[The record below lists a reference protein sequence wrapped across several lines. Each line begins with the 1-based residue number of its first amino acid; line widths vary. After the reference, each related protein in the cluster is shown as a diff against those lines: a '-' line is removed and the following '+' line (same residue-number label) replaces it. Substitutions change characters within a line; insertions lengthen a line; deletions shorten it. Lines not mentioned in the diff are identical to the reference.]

1 MKPENGRNKL
11 LQDFEFAEER
21 KWPIQKGN
29 NGFTDYCCRFFLMI
43 PLALFTGGAV
53 RVIFGLLFV
62 LVFPGYTFLAA
73 LFPRKTSLD
82 SLMRLALTLGIS
94 LALVVILL
102 LILNFT
108 PWGIRL
114 NSSLIAL
121 CMFTCVM
128 AGIAWLQRKRLSKEE
143 RFAPEIKLSFTQY
156 LLTFQQQKTKDK
168 ILNIL
173 LVVAVIGVIGT
184 VSYVLA
190 NPSDGEKFTQFYVL
204 NLQGQANNY
213 PHSLVKGQQGTVLLG
228 IVNQEN
234 ETTTYKV
241 EILIDGEKVNEIN
254 PIVLNQGEKWEQPV
268 TFSPTKSGPNQE
280 VEFQLIK
287 QDSTTPQEL
296 HIWIDVTG

>member
-1 MKPENGRNKL
+1 MDL
-11 LQDFEFAEER
+11 LIIVVASL
-21 KWPIQKGN
+21 
-29 NGFTDYCCRFFLMI
+29 LMI
-43 PLALFTGGAV
+43 PLALLTGGAV

-62 LVFPGYTFLAA
+62 LFFPGYTLLAA

-82 SLMRLALTLGIS
+82 SLMRLALTMGIS

-114 NSSLIAL
+114 NSSLIVL
-121 CMFTCVM
+121 CTFTCVM
-128 AGIAWLQRKRLSKEE
+128 AGIAWLQRKRLSGEE
-143 RFAPEIKLSFTQY
+143 RFAPEIKLNFKQY
-156 LLTFQQQKTKDK
+156 LRTFQQQKIKDK
-168 ILNIL
+168 VLNIL
-173 LVVAVIGVIGT
+173 LVIAVIGVIGT
-184 VSYVLA
+184 VTYVLV
-190 NPSDGEKFTQFYVL
+190 NPKDGEKFTQFYVL

-213 PHSLVKGQQGTVLLG
+213 PRSLVKGQQGTVLLG

-234 ETTTYKV
+234 ASTTYKV

-268 TFSPTKSGPNQE
+268 TFSPAKSGLNQE